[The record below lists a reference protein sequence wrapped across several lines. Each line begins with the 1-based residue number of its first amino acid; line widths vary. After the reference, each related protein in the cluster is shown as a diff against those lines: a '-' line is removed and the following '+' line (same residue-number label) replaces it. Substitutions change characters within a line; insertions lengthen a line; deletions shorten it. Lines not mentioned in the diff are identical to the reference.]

1 MFLCR
6 PVTPVLYVPKRAS
19 TSRAR
24 GSRCGPFI
32 VADAVVE
39 HEDWILFLAL
49 MIPRAVTWFRFANAW
64 R

>member
-1 MFLCR
+1 M
-6 PVTPVLYVPKRAS
+6 TPGLYAPSRAS

-39 HEDWILFLAL
+39 HEDEILFLAL
-49 MIPRAVTWFRFANAW
+49 MIPPGGHVVQVRERVEVRSDAG
-64 R
+64 